1 MGKASLLPALT
12 DVRLCSITTGND
24 TGVRPQ
30 DTSPYPLRLYSLRT
44 INRPVKRTRPRQS
57 CLLLQ
62 CLGKESLTVVKDRE
76 DPGGS
81 ICDGFK
87 SKWCSAQHKRESRGQ
102 DHSAAR
108 RPADH
113 PCRCAI
119 LLLGPGGADPC
130 PLLPFPSRGRRIGAA
145 GGSERISLGRAGSS
159 AGSHSCGV
167 RRS

>member
-30 DTSPYPLRLYSLRT
+30 DTRPYPLRLYSLRT
-44 INRPVKRTRPRQS
+44 VAGSADRPVNRPVKRTRPSQS

-81 ICDGFK
+81 MCDGLAK
-87 SKWCSAQHKRESRGQ
+87 VVQRG
-102 DHSAAR
+102 
-108 RPADH
+108 
-113 PCRCAI
+113 
-119 LLLGPGGADPC
+119 G
-130 PLLPFPSRGRRIGAA
+130 
-145 GGSERISLGRAGSS
+145 
-159 AGSHSCGV
+159 
-167 RRS
+167 